1 MEKRNL
7 FGELME
13 GVEALK
19 AEREGKITMTTKP
32 ASQDSID
39 AAWKAAAHY
48 KKSSEDNKKSASVWH
63 KEATYYAKELTTYRM
78 LAAIFC
84 ATSIISIVLL
94 ISK

>member
-1 MEKRNL
+1 
-7 FGELME
+7 
-13 GVEALK
+13 
-19 AEREGKITMTTKP
+19 MTTKP
-32 ASQDSID
+32 QASQEDSKTTYCE
-39 AAWKAAAHY
+39 ALEKAVSLY